1 MKLAAFAL
9 AWLGLMGAAHAG
21 QSCNEKA
28 LLQTSLKS
36 GMGIAQQ
43 VQAELGR
50 SNAAVAIIGR
60 IGMDL
65 SEYKVTY
72 THVGIAYKVGGQ
84 PWRIAHL
91 LNECGTA
98 ISDLWLE
105 GLGNFFLDDLHSYD
119 AVLMLPSPAVQQR
132 LLQAVQSST
141 AARALHNPAYSMV
154 AYPFALKY
162 QNSNEWV
169 LEMVTT
175 ALSKDIAITS
185 REQSQ
190 SWLKLAGYQ
199 PAEMRITPLKR
210 LGARMFKASVAFDD
224 HPNELRFS
232 DRIQTVTVDSMMTF
246 FTGRNEGWQMLQ
258 VKATALP

>member
-1 MKLAAFAL
+1 MKRVWVAIAAAAL
-9 AWLGLMGAAHAG
+9 TLSAHAG
-21 QSCNEKA
+21 KSCDEKA
-28 LLQTSLKS
+28 LTQTSLHN
-36 GMGIAQQ
+36 GMAIAQQ
-43 VQAELGR
+43 VQAQLSR
-50 SNAAVAIIGR
+50 SNAVVAIVGR

-72 THVGIAYKVGGQ
+72 THAGIAFKVAGQ
-84 PWRIAHL
+84 PWRIVHL
-91 LNECGTA
+91 LNSCGTA

-132 LLQAVQSST
+132 LLQAVAST
-141 AARALHNPAYSMV
+141 SALRAVHNPAYSMV

-162 QNSNEWV
+162 QNSNEWI

-175 ALSKDIAITS
+175 ALSKDVAINS

-190 SWLKLAGYQ
+190 NWLKLAGFQ

-232 DRIQTVTVDSMMTF
+232 DRIQTVTVDSMVTF
-246 FTGRNEGWQMLQ
+246 FIDRNEGWRMLP
-258 VKATALP
+258 VKAQSQN

>member
-1 MKLAAFAL
+1 MRAISAL
-9 AWLGLMGAAHAG
+9 ALIGLASAAYAG

-28 LLQTSLKS
+28 LTPTSLRS

-43 VQAELGR
+43 VQAELSR
-50 SNAAVAIIGR
+50 RNAAVAVVGR

-72 THVGIAYKVGGQ
+72 THAGIAFKAEGQ
-84 PWRIAHL
+84 PWRMAHL
-91 LNECGTA
+91 RNDCGTA
-98 ISDLWLE
+98 TLDLWLQ

-119 AVLMLPSPAVQQR
+119 AVLMLPPPYVQQR
-132 LLQAVQSST
+132 LLQAVQST
-141 AARALHNPAYSMV
+141 PAVRALHNPAYSMV

-169 LEMVTT
+169 LEMVTA
-175 ALSKDIAITS
+175 ALNKEVTITS

-210 LGARMFKASVAFDD
+210 LGARVFKASVAFDD

-246 FTGRNEGWQMLQ
+246 FTGRNEGWQMVQ
-258 VKATALP
+258 VKALNLN